1 MKNSKEYASKVKKL
15 YASLKKTGVASKKVE
30 FDDPIDA
37 IVYATVSEYLNE
49 SATRQALKKIDK
61 HFVDLNDLRVSRPEE
76 VVDVLGGNSDVGKPL
91 AESLKTVLNSI
102 YTKYDVLELSFLTEI
117 GKRQAKKDIEGM
129 AGISN
134 FVLGFC
140 FMTSLEGHAIPLT
153 EWMADYLKG
162 NKLAHP
168 DADAATIEGFLERQ
182 ISAANGFEFYS
193 LLRQEC
199 EKPGN
204 MPKKPATKAKKA
216 TKKKAKKA
224 TKKKVAKKVEKV
236 TNEVVETAAK
246 KVVKKAVKKT
256 VKKAAKKAVKKA
268 TVKKTTAK
276 KATKKVAK
284 KKTKKVKAKKA

>member
-1 MKNSKEYASKVKKL
+1 MKNSKEYAGKVKKL
-15 YASLKKTGVASKKVE
+15 FASLKKTGAVAKRIK

-37 IVYATVSEYLNE
+37 IIYATVSEYLNE
-49 SATRQALKKIDK
+49 SATQKALKKLDR

-76 VVDVLGGNSDVGKPL
+76 VVDVLGGSDDTSKAL
-91 AESLKTVLNSI
+91 AKSLKTVLNAI

-129 AGISN
+129 TGISN
-134 FVLGFC
+134 YVVAFC
-140 FMTSLEGHAIPLT
+140 FMASLEGHAIPLT

-204 MPKKPATKAKKA
+204 MPKKPAAKAKKT
-216 TKKKAKKA
+216 TKKKAKKKA
-224 TKKKVAKKVEKV
+224 VKK
-236 TNEVVETAAK
+236 AAK
-246 KVVKKAVKKT
+246 KSVKKTAKKAVKKAVKKT
-256 VKKAAKKAVKKA
+256 AKKAVKKA
-268 TVKKTTAK
+268 AK
-276 KATKKVAK
+276 KKVAQ